1 MISDISDGLG
11 DPKGVSPHKLRTIV
25 LDAYSKAVIAI
36 NKKAQDTGFETR
48 GTRTVP
54 TTKPRD

>member
-25 LDAYSKAVIAI
+25 LEAHSKAVIAI
-36 NKKAQDTGFETR
+36 NKKAQDKGNQNCAHH
-48 GTRTVP
+48 
-54 TTKPRD
+54 